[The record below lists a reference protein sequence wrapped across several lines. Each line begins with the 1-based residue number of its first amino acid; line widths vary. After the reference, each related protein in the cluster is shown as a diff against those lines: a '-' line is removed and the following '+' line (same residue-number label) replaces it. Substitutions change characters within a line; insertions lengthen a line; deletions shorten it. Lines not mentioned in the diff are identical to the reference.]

1 MKTFIFLTFT
11 YLMGFLAAI
20 PFGATQIE
28 IAKRSFN
35 NKLSQAFMVVAGS
48 ACSDVMYGFIALF
61 GLAPFLKNKEVVA
74 IFESASAVILL
85 FLAFLTFRDGKKGL
99 SSNLNLISLESKKL
113 SFVTGF
119 SLAVTNPLM
128 IFWWLIGTSL
138 IKNFGLVADFDFG
151 NSLLFLL
158 AGGFG
163 IASYLI
169 LLANILHWVK
179 KFISDKVLKKIN
191 IGLGVALIF
200 LSFYFFAK
208 SFHIIF
214 Y

>member
-1 MKTFIFLTFT
+1 MKTFIFLIFT

-35 NKLSQAFMVVAGS
+35 KKLSQAFMVVAGS

-61 GLAPFLKNKEVVA
+61 GLAPFLRNKEVVA
-74 IFESASAVILL
+74 IFELASAVILL
-85 FLAFLTFRDGKKGL
+85 PLAFLTVRDGKKGI
-99 SSNLNLISLESKKL
+99 SSDINLIALESKKV
-113 SFVTGF
+113 SFLTGF

-128 IFWWLIGTSL
+128 IFWWLIGASL
-138 IKNFGLVADFDFG
+138 IKNFGLVTDYDLS

-158 AGGFG
+158 FGGLG

-169 LLANILHWVK
+169 LLANILHWAK
-179 KFISDKVLKKIN
+179 KFISDKLLKKIN
-191 IGLGVALIF
+191 IGLGVALLL

-208 SFHIIF
+208 SFHILF

>member
-1 MKTFIFLTFT
+1 MKTFIFLVFT

-35 NKLSQAFMVVAGS
+35 SKLNQAYMVVAGS

-61 GLAPFLKNKEVVA
+61 GLAPFLKNKDVVA
-74 IFESASAVILL
+74 IFELASAVLL
-85 FLAFLTFRDGKKGL
+85 LLLSFLTFRDGKKGI
-99 SSNLNLISLESKKL
+99 SSNINLIALESKKL

-138 IKNFGLVADFDFG
+138 IKNFGLVTDFDLRY
-151 NSLLFLL
+151 SLLFLL

-169 LLANILHWVK
+169 LLANILHWAK
-179 KFISDKVLKKIN
+179 KFISDKLLKKIN
-191 IGLGVALIF
+191 TGLGVALLL
-200 LSFYFFAK
+200 LSFYFFVK

>member
-1 MKTFIFLTFT
+1 MKAFIFLIFT

-35 NKLSQAFMVVAGS
+35 NKLSQAFMVVTGS

-61 GLAPFLKNKEVVA
+61 GLAPFLGNKEVVA
-74 IFESASAVILL
+74 IFELASAVILL
-85 FLAFLTFRDGKKGL
+85 PLAFLTVRDGKKGI
-99 SSNLNLISLESKKL
+99 SSDINLIALESKKL
-113 SFVTGF
+113 SFLTGF
-119 SLAVTNPLM
+119 SLAITNPLM
-128 IFWWLIGTSL
+128 IFWWLIGASL
-138 IKNFGLVADFDFG
+138 IKNFGLVTDYDLS

-158 AGGFG
+158 FGGLG

-169 LLANILHWVK
+169 LLANILHWAK
-179 KFISDKVLKKIN
+179 KFISDKLLKKIN
-191 IGLGVALIF
+191 IGLGVALLL

-208 SFHIIF
+208 SFHILF

>member
-1 MKTFIFLTFT
+1 MKTFIFLVFT
-11 YLMGFLAAI
+11 YSMGFLAAI

-35 NKLSQAFMVVAGS
+35 NKLIQACMVVAGS

-61 GLAPFLKNKEVVA
+61 GLAPFLKNKEIVG
-74 IFESASAVILL
+74 IFELASAVILL
-85 FLAFLTFRDGKKGL
+85 LLAFLTFKNTNKSF
-99 SSNLNLISLESKKL
+99 SSNLNFMVLESKKL

-128 IFWWLIGTSL
+128 IFWWLIGASL
-138 IKNFGLVADFDFG
+138 IKNFGLVTELNLS

-158 AGGFG
+158 AGGLG

-169 LLANILHWVK
+169 LLANILHWAM
-179 KFISDKVLKKIN
+179 KFISDKLFKKIN
-191 IGLGVALIF
+191 IGLGVALIL

-208 SFHIIF
+208 SLHILF
-214 Y
+214 F

>member
-1 MKTFIFLTFT
+1 MKTFIFLIFT

-35 NKLSQAFMVVAGS
+35 NKLNQAFMVVAGS

-61 GLAPFLKNKEVVA
+61 GLAPFLRNKEVVA
-74 IFESASAVILL
+74 IFELASAVILL
-85 FLAFLTFRDGKKGL
+85 PLAFLTFRDGKKGI
-99 SSNLNLISLESKKL
+99 SSDINLIALESKKL
-113 SFVTGF
+113 SFLTGF

-128 IFWWLIGTSL
+128 IFWWLIGASL
-138 IKNFGLVADFDFG
+138 IKNFGLVTDFDLS

-158 AGGFG
+158 FGGLG

-169 LLANILHWVK
+169 LLANILHWAK
-179 KFISDKVLKKIN
+179 KFISDKLLEKIN
-191 IGLGVALIF
+191 IGLGLALIL
-200 LSFYFFAK
+200 LSIYFFAK
-208 SFHIIF
+208 SFHILF

>member
-1 MKTFIFLTFT
+1 MKTFLFVIFT

-35 NKLSQAFMVVAGS
+35 NKLSQAGMVVAGS

-61 GLAPFLKNKEVVA
+61 GLAPFLRNKELIA
-74 IFESASAVILL
+74 IFELASAVILL
-85 FLAFLTFRDGKKGL
+85 PLAFLTFRDGKKGI
-99 SSNLNLISLESKKL
+99 SSDINLIALESKKL
-113 SFVTGF
+113 SFLTGF

-128 IFWWLIGTSL
+128 IFWWLIGASL
-138 IKNFGLVADFDFG
+138 IKNFGLVTDFDLS

-158 AGGFG
+158 FGGLG

-169 LLANILHWVK
+169 LLANILHWAK
-179 KFISDKVLKKIN
+179 KFISDKLLEKIN
-191 IGLGVALIF
+191 IGLGVALIL
-200 LSFYFFAK
+200 LSIYFFAK
-208 SFHIIF
+208 SFHF
-214 Y
+214 MFH